1 MEKYGEA
8 GLDRHGGTLHDRGL
22 QPDVQRYAQTTHPRG
37 QISASRKR
45 FLAKLRAKRSG
56 VKLRPHEK
64 YTIIKALNGDVC
76 VLCELAQVSRS
87 GYYRWL
93 THADELNK
101 DYDNYL
107 KVKEVFDLG
116 KGRYGWRSIKM
127 RLPEMNHK
135 KIQRIMR
142 KYDLVARVRRR
153 NPYKAIMKKRL
164 EHRIFPNKLLRA
176 FGQNVPLK
184 VFCTDITYI
193 PFQNTYAYLSVVK
206 DIASGEVVAWN
217 LSNGL
222 EEDLVLD
229 TMRNMPRV
237 REDAM
242 IHSDQGFHYTN
253 PQYIETV
260 EGLGMIQSMSGKG
273 KLYRQCADRIILWP
287 HEGRTGLSILCHVR
301 GTTFTSR

>member
-1 MEKYGEA
+1 MS
-8 GLDRHGGTLHDRGL
+8 
-22 QPDVQRYAQTTHPRG
+22 P
-37 QISASRKR
+37 
-45 FLAKLRAKRSG
+45 
-56 VKLRPHEK
+56 
-64 YTIIKALNGDVC
+64 
-76 VLCELAQVSRS
+76 S
-87 GYYRWL
+87 GYYKWL
-93 THADELNK
+93 LSADEPDA
-101 DYDNYL
+101 DYDDYF
-107 KVKEVFDLG
+107 KVKEVFDRG

-142 KYDLVARVRRR
+142 KYGLVARVRRR

-164 EHRIFPNKLLRA
+164 EHRIFPNKLMRA
-176 FGQNVPLK
+176 FDQNVPFK

-193 PFQNTYAYLSVVK
+193 PFQNSFAYLSVVK

-217 LSNGL
+217 LSTGL
-222 EEDLVLD
+222 EETLVLD

-260 EGLGMIQSMSGKG
+260 EELGMIQSMSGKG
-273 KLYRQCADRIILWP
+273 NCIDNAPIESFFGHLKDELDYRLCVTFEELRSRVDEYMRYYN
-287 HEGRTGLSILCHVR
+287 HERKQWTRNKMSPVEYRKHLLTVGVGFQSVH
-301 GTTFTSR
+301 

>member
-1 MEKYGEA
+1 
-8 GLDRHGGTLHDRGL
+8 
-22 QPDVQRYAQTTHPRG
+22 
-37 QISASRKR
+37 
-45 FLAKLRAKRSG
+45 
-56 VKLRPHEK
+56 
-64 YTIIKALNGDVC
+64 
-76 VLCELAQVSRS
+76 
-87 GYYRWL
+87 
-93 THADELNK
+93 
-101 DYDNYL
+101 
-107 KVKEVFDLG
+107 
-116 KGRYGWRSIKM
+116 M
-127 RLPEMNHK
+127 RIPEMNHK

-142 KYDLVARVRRR
+142 KYDLVTKVRKR
-153 NPYKAIMKKRL
+153 NPYKAIMKKRM

-176 FGQNVPLK
+176 FDQNVPLK

-217 LSNGL
+217 LSDGL
-222 EEDLVLD
+222 EETLVLD

-273 KLYRQCADRIILWP
+273 NCIDNAPIESFFGHMKDELDYRSCATFEELRSRVDEYMKYYN
-287 HEGRTGLSILCHVR
+287 HERKQWTRNKMSPIEYKNHLFTQFQR
-301 GTTFTSR
+301 GQEVCFQSVH